1 MVKFSRLVLLLT
13 ITVSFRVIS
22 APPIVTVSKKQFG
35 DKWIFKREE
44 VMLECRTNGAL
55 FVINP
60 STLMQYPLNNIAVEQ
75 MKKREIIASQLSA
88 ILLKPTNLSQQ
99 KIDITPILKTAQNL
113 CKTN

>member
-13 ITVSFRVIS
+13 ITVSFPVIS
-22 APPIVTVSKKQFG
+22 APPIITVNKKQF
-35 DKWIFKREE
+35 DDQWIFKREE

-75 MKKREIIASQLSA
+75 MKKGEIIASPLSA
-88 ILLKPTNLSQQ
+88 ILLEPANLSQQ
-99 KIDITPILKTAQNL
+99 KINISSIVRTAQNL
-113 CKTN
+113 CIN